1 MFRPGPTL
9 VFVAA
14 LLTLVACGGHPDA
27 VITDPLDNPFLR
39 NDRPQT
45 LEDDLMAA
53 LKKGS
58 HINEVRDWMALRG
71 APCDEPDPEFKF
83 FRCRYKVRQGFF
95 YRVWLVD
102 VYFTLDNLYRFVSVR
117 QALSL

>member
-1 MFRPGPTL
+1 MTRLRPLFALITAL
-9 VFVAA
+9 V
-14 LLTLVACGGHPDA
+14 LLGGCGIQPEA

-39 NDRPQT
+39 NDRPDL
-45 LEDDLMAA
+45 LEDDLMAV

-58 HINEVRDWMALRG
+58 DVNEIRDWMAVRG
-71 APCDEPDPEFKF
+71 APCDVPDVEFKF
-83 FRCRYKVRQGFF
+83 FRCRYRVRHGFF

-102 VYFTLDNLYRFVSVR
+102 VYFTVDNQYRFVSVR

>member
-1 MFRPGPTL
+1 MACL
-9 VFVAA
+9 VTKLVAVVA
-14 LLTLVACGGHPDA
+14 ILAVGACGGHPEA

-39 NDRPQT
+39 NDRPDS

-58 HINEVRDWMALRG
+58 DVNTVRDWMALRG
-71 APCDEPDPEFKF
+71 APCDEPDPEIKF
-83 FRCRYKVRQGFF
+83 FRCRYKVRQAIF

-102 VYFTLDNLYRFVSVR
+102 VYFTLDNRYQFLSVR